1 MYRINAPFCLAHS
14 EDLRSLVA

>member
-1 MYRINAPFCLAHS
+1 MYRINATFCLVHS